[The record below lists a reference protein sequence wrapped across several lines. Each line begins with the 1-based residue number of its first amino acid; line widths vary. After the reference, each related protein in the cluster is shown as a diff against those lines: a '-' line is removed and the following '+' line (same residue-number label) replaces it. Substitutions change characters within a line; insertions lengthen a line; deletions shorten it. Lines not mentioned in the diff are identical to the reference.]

1 MVIGII
7 IGMLLIVSYGGVF
20 YLGYKFANKSKV
32 EVVESEDKEREKLVA
47 KLRDEGF
54 QNIMDYD
61 INVAL
66 GRGDINE

>member
-7 IGMLLIVSYGGVF
+7 IGMLLIVSYGWVF
-20 YLGYKFANKSKV
+20 YLGYKFADKSKV
-32 EVVESEDKEREKLVA
+32 EVVESEDKEREKQVA
-47 KLRDEGF
+47 RLRDEGF

-66 GRGDINE
+66 GRGDLNE